1 MTTDRGPA
9 PLTPD
14 ARLALIRRSVEDI
27 RKAEWDEGYA
37 TEYHPDTRCQ
47 SDFDADFLLATLDAE
62 RARSG
67 RLEAA
72 AQHVLD
78 TFLAFPASMASVHVG
93 ALSALRRVLEADRG

>member
-72 AQHVLD
+72 ARAVVSEWFDGQGFIGD
-78 TFLAFPASMASVHVG
+78 SIA
-93 ALSALRRVLEADRG
+93 ALRAALGEADREG